1 MTENDTN
8 NFDDIAQLWQ
18 TNETSDET
26 ITGKDVRLSLW
37 AQYWVFALETMISLA
52 GFGFGLYLAIIKGS
66 LFVGLSVTAFSLTA
80 LGFSL
85 WARLVE
91 HSVATGAVK
100 AELARALTIAERRY
114 RWAWSGVFVC
124 AAAVLFVAGLMFNQ
138 FILSTPTLEEYEA
151 SISLYVFAL
160 VYISGFI
167 IALGILIDRARR
179 SLASL
184 QTLAKELG

>member
-26 ITGKDVRLSLW
+26 ITDKDVKLSLW

-52 GFGFGLYLAIIKGS
+52 GIGFGLYLAIKGS

-85 WARLVE
+85 WARLGE

-100 AELARALTIAERRY
+100 TELVRALTIAERRY
-114 RWAWSGVFVC
+114 RWAWSGIFVC

-138 FILSTPTLEEYEA
+138 FVLGTPTLEEYEA

-160 VYISGFI
+160 VYVSGFI